1 MKKWIYLTL
10 DEASVESLDIGKEG
24 DSWCVTIFESLTGVE
39 GCMPSIFFQS
49 EAIDVLFHVLQL

>member
-39 GCMPSIFFQS
+39 GCMPSIFFS
-49 EAIDVLFHVLQL
+49 I